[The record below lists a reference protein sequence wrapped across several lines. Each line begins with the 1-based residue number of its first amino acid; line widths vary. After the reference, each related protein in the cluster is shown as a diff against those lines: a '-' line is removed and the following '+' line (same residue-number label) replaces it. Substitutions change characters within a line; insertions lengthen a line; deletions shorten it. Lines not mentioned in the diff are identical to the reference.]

1 MKYKLSQFTSALHIN
16 GGYWLYNSLRSIK
29 GFADEEKYTA
39 QIERLLAGEL
49 LPEEEIS
56 EELKPFC
63 ADEIL
68 NEAKLAFGMLNY
80 KDTVDDTLRLIVV
93 TTTACNFRCV
103 YCYENHASS
112 LTIDDAFQANLL
124 NAIADYKER
133 YGFKRLIIEWYGGEP
148 LLLYERLLGFTK
160 DLNRWCE
167 QNEILYQY
175 TATTNGYYLT
185 GERYETLCS
194 LGFIRFQVTVDGF
207 RETHNKLRASL
218 RQGED
223 TWSVIVGNLLDIKAS
238 AGKAHILLRAN
249 YNFELLSYL
258 EAYLSFLYENFN
270 SEKFQI
276 FFYPI
281 KRWGG
286 EGDADIEI
294 LDDSLLLSALLGY
307 IKSDDRRAFAKRVLY
322 QPIEF
327 VLPNL
332 LCRRRALLFYQR
344 QRRHSEMLSDPQ
356 SRKPICG
363 NRLDCKG
370 QIRLQRS
377 VQFYVLHARLRTD
390 A

>member
-1 MKYKLSQFTSALHIN
+1 
-16 GGYWLYNSLRSIK
+16 
-29 GFADEEKYTA
+29 
-39 QIERLLAGEL
+39 
-49 LPEEEIS
+49 
-56 EELKPFC
+56 
-63 ADEIL
+63 
-68 NEAKLAFGMLNY
+68 MLNY

-185 GERYETLCS
+185 GERYETLCR

-294 LDDSLLLSALLGY
+294 LDDSLLLSASSVILKAMTDAHLRSGFY
-307 IKSDDRRAFAKRVLY
+307 I
-322 QPIEF
+322 
-327 VLPNL
+327 
-332 LCRRRALLFYQR
+332 
-344 QRRHSEMLSDPQ
+344 
-356 SRKPICG
+356 
-363 NRLDCKG
+363 NRLNLFSQICYAGDARSFFINVNGDIQKCSLTPNPENRYAVIGSIAKGRFDFNEAYNFMFCTPDYELMREKGCLACTYLPLCYGLGCPYSVVADKTIKCIKEKTDMKGLIEYDCKTWDEAPV
-370 QIRLQRS
+370 S
-377 VQFYVLHARLRTD
+377 ATVS
-390 A
+390 